1 MILVLPWMTPLRC
14 SDAGVDIVD
23 RSWVASGMSE
33 VIRYKLM
40 VPGLEM
46 TLMVSEV
53 KYAMVD

>member
-1 MILVLPWMTPLRC
+1 
-14 SDAGVDIVD
+14 
-23 RSWVASGMSE
+23 MSE